1 MYVCLLQP
9 IDKLITILSIVII
22 VIIISLAMSLIKS
35 FKLLHSTERS
45 GCARNIK
52 KIFLAFCLIEIICIV
67 IKMEDTS
74 AIIQGNFT
82 SIICFF
88 KFILQFI

>member
-9 IDKLITILSIVII
+9 IDKLITVLSMI
-22 VIIISLAMSLIKS
+22 IIISRAMSLIKS
-35 FKLLHSTERS
+35 FKLHHSTERS
-45 GCARNIK
+45 GYARNITN
-52 KIFLAFCLIEIICIV
+52 IFLAFRFIEINYFCIT

-74 AIIQGNFT
+74 VIIQGNFS

-88 KFILQFI
+88 FLI